1 MAAETLNNEK
11 LTAGHG
17 RVRIA
22 EGVTSHM
29 LGDQLL
35 VFSEP
40 TQTLY
45 SLNPSAAYMWLCLE
59 SGRSVAETSRAV
71 SETFNI
77 RVVQAVSDVE
87 AIVGE
92 WTDAGLLIPADASA
106 VAGHAARVEDEE
118 FPALEPYEGT
128 LPESFFSQ
136 FHFLLGRSTF
146 LVRCEREEHE
156 RLVRPIL
163 AHLETDVEKHDVVL
177 TVVSDGTEHVIVRDG
192 LIAGSVPYPD
202 QIGPVLGQEAL
213 RCAYSR
219 IDCLIAIHAAV
230 VHNGSESVIL
240 AGPSGVGKSTL
251 TAALI
256 KGGLGYF
263 TDEVAILHRDTRRV
277 LPLPAGLRVKEGSW
291 EVMSRLYPHFV
302 ELPVYRL
309 VDRGSLRYFPPP
321 PQCCPS
327 GYESGLPVRALIFP
341 YYAPGDATNMWQV
354 DKVEALHRVQEGGY
368 EAGDRLDQARI
379 RELIDWISSIDCFKM
394 PVSSLDQAVAIIRGV
409 FG

>member
-1 MAAETLNNEK
+1 
-11 LTAGHG
+11 
-17 RVRIA
+17 
-22 EGVTSHM
+22 M

-35 VFSEP
+35 VFCEP

-59 SGRSVAETSRAV
+59 SGRSVVETSRAV

-77 RVVQAVSDVE
+77 RVAQAVSDAE
-87 AIVGE
+87 AIVAQ
-92 WTDAGLLIPADASA
+92 WTDAGLLSPADASA
-106 VAGHAARVEDEE
+106 VAGNAAHADELE
-118 FPALEPYEGT
+118 FAALEPYEGT
-128 LPESFFSQ
+128 LPESFSSQ
-136 FHFLLGRSTF
+136 FHFLLGGSTF
-146 LVRCEREEHE
+146 LVRCEKQEQE

-163 AHLETDVEKHDVVL
+163 AHLETEAEKDDVVL

-202 QIGPVLGQEAL
+202 QIAPVLGQEAL
-213 RCAYSR
+213 RCAFRR
-219 IDCLIAIHAAV
+219 IDCLIAIHGAV
-230 VHNGSESVIL
+230 VHNGSECVIL
-240 AGPSGVGKSTL
+240 AGPSGIGKSTL

-263 TDEVAILHRDTRRV
+263 TEEVAVLHRDTRRV
-277 LPLPAGLRVKEGSW
+277 LPLPAGLRIKEGSW

-309 VDRGSLRYFPPP
+309 VDRGRLRYFPPP
-321 PQCCPS
+321 PQCCPC

-341 YYAPGDATNMWQV
+341 YYAPGEATNLWQV
-354 DKVEALHRVQEGGY
+354 DQVEALHRVQDGGY

-379 RELIDWISSIDCFKM
+379 RELIDWISGIDCFQM
-394 PVSSLDQAVAIIRGV
+394 PVSSLDEAVTIIRGV